1 MSDENKDAGAGE
13 GEDIEAFLRSLEEA
27 EVPDVPAGAT
37 PKPVTTAPDTED
49 LDARF
54 DALNDLVPD
63 ELPAKQPEPAAEAKE
78 DGKKKKKTRK
88 ERAAEKKAEK
98 ERLKQEKI
106 AAREAAEAATPAWKR
121 GLKKGGLWAVMM
133 IPMFVFVWIL
143 GAFLAHVISAGWLIA
158 LLALIVAIGLPIVVA
173 KVVNRGKIA
182 WWAAGLGIILTAA
195 LVAPMPKVVGTSLT
209 HYGHWPTAVVGEV
222 SGWEADNA
230 LANVGAAVA
239 RLFGSALG
247 AEASG
252 ALRLGTE
259 TRLDGSVMPEDPTPT
274 EEGGE
279 GVAPEADTPAE

>member
-1 MSDENKDAGAGE
+1 MSDEKKNAGAGE

-27 EVPDVPAGAT
+27 EVPDVPAGGAS
-37 PKPVTTAPDTED
+37 KPVTTAPDTED

-63 ELPAKQPEPAAEAKE
+63 ELPAKQPEPAVEDKKE
-78 DGKKKKKTRK
+78 GKKKTRK

-121 GLKKGGLWAVMM
+121 ALKKGGLWAVMM

-195 LVAPMPKVVGTSLT
+195 VVAPMPKVVGTSLT

-252 ALRLGTE
+252 ALRLGTD
-259 TRLDGSVMPEDPTPT
+259 TRLDGSVMPAEPTPA
-274 EEGGE
+274 EGGGE
-279 GVAPEADTPAE
+279 GVAPEADTPTE